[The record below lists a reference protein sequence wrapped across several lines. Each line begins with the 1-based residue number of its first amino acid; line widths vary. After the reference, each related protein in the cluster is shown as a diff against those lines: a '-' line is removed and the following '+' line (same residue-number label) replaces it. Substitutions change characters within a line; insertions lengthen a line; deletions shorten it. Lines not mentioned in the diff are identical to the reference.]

1 MLFLQPRGRVCISS
15 PGICA
20 GWWLPRPT
28 VLSRGDTMWHLGQ
41 GHKGTVSFRYVLGG
55 LCLESWMATWAGLSC
70 GPHALRKQ
78 ATWRGHI
85 VGTPGLVWVFD
96 PQHRHV
102 SERASKQASAPQTLE
117 FPQLL
122 PQTRSRDKPPLLC
135 PFQVPDPQNLWP
147 PSMVMDSN
155 DYVLSCLL
163 HCNDDQDRA
172 TLDVYKQHFWTCV
185 GGKVNY
191 YSKHAMNTGSQE
203 VLMAYGR
210 GQSTVPLM
218 SGLTQTSPDARKPA
232 LK

>member
-1 MLFLQPRGRVCISS
+1 MLFLKPRGRVCISS

-20 GWWLPRPT
+20 GWWLPWPT

-41 GHKGTVSFRYVLGG
+41 GHKGTVSFSYVLGG
-55 LCLESWMATWAGLSC
+55 LCLESQVATWAGLPC
-70 GPHALRKQ
+70 GPQ
-78 ATWRGHI
+78 TSQCS
-85 VGTPGLVWVFD
+85 P
-96 PQHRHV
+96 
-102 SERASKQASAPQTLE
+102 TLE

-122 PQTRSRDKPPLLC
+122 PQTRSRDTPPLLC

-155 DYVLSCLL
+155 HYILSCLL
-163 HCNDDQDRA
+163 HCNDDQNRA

-185 GGKVNY
+185 GG
-191 YSKHAMNTGSQE
+191 
-203 VLMAYGR
+203 
-210 GQSTVPLM
+210 QSTVPLT